1 MEKVILFDP
10 LPYFFPLGK
19 NYKLCPVSLF
29 PFIPFISLSLKEK
42 KVTGI
47 IIFWIFHI
55 RYEFQNIINH
65 NNRTIDAN
73 I

>member
-10 LPYFFPLGK
+10 CPYLFPLGK

-29 PFIPFISLSLKEK
+29 PSSFSLKEK

-65 NNRTIDAN
+65 NDRTIDAN